1 MQRAKIHSYL
11 QVDDYL
17 DLLNYAKQ
25 LHDIKWQ
32 QELKEALQHHLQEN
46 GKETKDSKINALW
59 RHFDLINDRLME
71 LFDLLRKSN
80 NAAERNS
87 WSEQIWEL
95 KLERIKLEKQIQA
108 SYSHI

>member
-1 MQRAKIHSYL
+1 MKQIKTRSYL

-25 LHDIKWQ
+25 LNDIEWQ
-32 QELKEALQHHLQEN
+32 QELKEALRHQLLEN
-46 GKETKDSKINALW
+46 GKETKDFEINTLW
-59 RHFDLINDRLME
+59 RHFDQINDELLR
-71 LFDLLRKSN
+71 LFDLLRNSN
-80 NAAERNS
+80 NAADRNS

-108 SYSHI
+108 RYAHF